1 MPSRAANLTT
11 PPAAARRVSV
21 FGRPVAWSGFIAIA
35 AAATGLAGLADH
47 PIAEASAAFG
57 DTVRSAARVLA
68 LGGDARVQAITLG
81 VALLWGWRQRSPLRG
96 LAFVAAS
103 VALAALLEE
112 GTHLLLSRPRPT
124 VFLATGVDE
133 LRLLGLRIFGKWGS
147 FPSGHAARAFA
158 LVAGLWLVGE
168 GRPWLRPLLA
178 VAATAALARVALQHH
193 FLSDVVA
200 GAFLGVAAPSLLAA
214 LAAPWLRSPAPGATR
229 DA

>member
-1 MPSRAANLTT
+1 MPSRAAILTT
-11 PPAAARRVSV
+11 SSAGARRVVV
-21 FGRPVAWSGFIAIA
+21 FGRPVAWSSFIATA
-35 AAATGLAGLADH
+35 AAATGLASLVDH
-47 PIAEASAAFG
+47 PIAEASAALA
-57 DTVRSAARVLA
+57 DSVRSAARVLA
-68 LGGDARVQAITLG
+68 LGGDARVQAITLA
-81 VALLWGWRQRSPLRG
+81 VALLAGWRARSPLRG

-133 LRLLGLRIFGKWGS
+133 FRLLGLRIFGKWGS

-178 VAATAALARVALQHH
+178 VAATAALARIALQHH

-214 LAAPWLRSPAPGATR
+214 LAAPWLRSAPAVAAS
-229 DA
+229 DD